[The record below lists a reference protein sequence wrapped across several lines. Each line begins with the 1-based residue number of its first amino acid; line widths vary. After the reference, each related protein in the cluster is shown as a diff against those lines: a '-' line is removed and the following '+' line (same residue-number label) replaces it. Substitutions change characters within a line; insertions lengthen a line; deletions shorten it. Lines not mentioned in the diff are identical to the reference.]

1 MADFTTGLCNIQL
14 EAETGGVRL
23 EIIILQRRANTV
35 GPDIRPLS
43 DYCLDD
49 DTWSNHGEKK
59 INWSLVL
66 QNGKLGPQNCK
77 IWKII
82 TILQHLVNFLYT
94 HPCWIIGGKDERRWR
109 VASGWEGGRLS
120 LGWRCGLKRRK
131 YKNNCFIIRLAST
144 EFYINF
150 NISLGCTIRI
160 QVTPE
165 TSWKT
170 MKEKNTYC

>member
-59 INWSLVL
+59 INKLIFSASKRQIGPSKL
-66 QNGKLGPQNCK
+66 QNLENYNYFAASCKLPLYSSVLNYRGKG
-77 IWKII
+77 
-82 TILQHLVNFLYT
+82 
-94 HPCWIIGGKDERRWR
+94 
-109 VASGWEGGRLS
+109 
-120 LGWRCGLKRRK
+120 
-131 YKNNCFIIRLAST
+131 
-144 EFYINF
+144 
-150 NISLGCTIRI
+150 
-160 QVTPE
+160 
-165 TSWKT
+165 
-170 MKEKNTYC
+170 